1 MRATEPERERRHSA
15 DVRVEVGRHLLT
27 REGRTRAV
35 RAQLAAALHV
45 TQRTLRTWAAMA
57 ASGSPLPKMG
67 RKPHGP
73 AAHERAAGLVA
84 EQRGVQGSTA
94 GWRPIEKAL
103 EGLDIAVPTK
113 LIQRELSRQKAEDR
127 RRDRERRETHREGHE
142 VCAKNVIWC
151 EDETAL
157 GHAPSG
163 ELHGEVVRDVG
174 SSKTLRATVGAP
186 TNAQDVIT
194 GIEEVARERGVH
206 PLVWQSDNGPPY
218 VAEKVEAHLAL
229 HFITT
234 LRSRTYTST
243 DNPAAEHGIG
253 ELKAESGLDAPFEVE
268 GADAARRR
276 LEAARR
282 RLDDGRLRASRGWKT
297 ATRCD
302 ADLPEAE
309 SLVSRAVFYEAARS
323 AVAAAVLGIEAP
335 RARRKAERDAIWK
348 TLETFGLA
356 RRHVGAR
363 RTPNPRRPLTESPA
377 AATIPP

>member
-1 MRATEPERERRHSA
+1 MRATEAERERRHPA
-15 DVRVEVGRHLLT
+15 DVRREVGRHLLT
-27 REGRTRAV
+27 PQGKTRAA

-45 TQRTLRTWAAMA
+45 TPRTLRTWAAMA
-57 ASGSPLPKMG
+57 ASGNPFPKMG
-67 RKPHGP
+67 RRPHGP

-84 EQRGVQGSTA
+84 EQRRVQGSTA

-103 EGLDIAVPTK
+103 EGLDVAVPTK
-113 LIQRELSRQKAEDR
+113 LIQRALSRQKAEDR
-127 RRDRERRETHREGHE
+127 RRDRERREAHREGHE

-163 ELHGEVVRDVG
+163 DLHGEVVRDVA
-174 SSKTLRATVGAP
+174 SSKTLRATVGPA
-186 TNAQDVIT
+186 TRAQDVIA
-194 GIEEVARERGVH
+194 GIEAVARERGVY
-206 PLVWQSDNGPPY
+206 PLVWQRDNGPPY
-218 VAEKVEAHLAL
+218 VARKVEAYLAL

-253 ELKAESGLDAPFEVE
+253 ELKAESGLDAPFDVE
-268 GADAARRR
+268 SEEAACRRLDAARRR
-276 LEAARR
+276 LDE
-282 RLDDGRLRASRGWKT
+282 GRLRASRGWKT
-297 ATRCD
+297 AAQYD

-309 SLVSRAVFYEAARS
+309 SLVNRAVFHEAARS
-323 AVAAAVLGIEAP
+323 AVQAAVLGIEDP
-335 RARRKAERDAIWK
+335 RACCKAERDAIWK
-348 TLETFGLA
+348 ILETFGLA

-377 AATIPP
+377 AATIPT